1 MSLHVLADRTLVVD
15 LARQACSM
23 VPKIDPTP
31 GDSTVM
37 VCPMEPI
44 VAMLRDYLVHASPIA
59 VEEARGHGVEMLETV
74 ETGGQR

>member
-1 MSLHVLADRTLVVD
+1 
-15 LARQACSM
+15 
-23 VPKIDPTP
+23 
-31 GDSTVM
+31 M

-74 ETGGQR
+74 EAGGQR